1 MNLHP
6 FKGHHREKAVQ
17 IFIWAGIAFIF
28 FLSATA
34 AIGAFAYGYNVS
46 YRNKIYPGV
55 HAGTIRLD
63 GLTQD
68 QARGRLKLAIET
80 ATNNGY
86 HFTIDGAPVTLPST
100 VLSVDDPDLAHDI
113 TLFDID
119 ATVDKA
125 FHAGRYGDFFQNT
138 LDRLRLILRP
148 LSVPLVLEIN
158 RPLVKKSL
166 EEHINDRLVPAIDAQ
181 IHVRINTT
189 STPETVSFNYTK
201 EQMGKLADVD
211 GAINTLASQAAL
223 LAFQPIPITITNVEP
238 MIQETQLQALEQTV
252 SKLLAHA
259 PFTLR
264 ADNKTWQIT
273 SSTLAEWIGPIQTQG
288 VLTLAI
294 VPDKLLSTMEPL
306 AANLLQEPKDGRLE
320 LGENETVVA
329 FEEPIAGVRID
340 PVQTIKNITEGWTA
354 GSTPME
360 LVLQTVT
367 PKIAGSDASRLGIQE
382 VLGIGRSNY
391 SGSPS
396 HRRQNIALGASK
408 MNGTLIAPGAEFS
421 QLDTLDTIDGAHG
434 WLTELVI
441 KDNKT
446 IPEYGGGLCQIG
458 TTSFRAALA
467 AGMEITERRNH
478 SYRVSYYEPAGTDA
492 TIYDPAPDFRFRNNT
507 SHYILV
513 TSRVQNNEVITTIW
527 GTYDGRKISQSKPVI
542 WGITAPPPTKYIET
556 TDLPPGKKHCTESA
570 HAGASASFNYNV
582 QYADGTED
590 NTTFNSYYK
599 PWQAV
604 CLIGVESLSGPSSS
618 TTSTQVLPNP

>member
-6 FKGHHREKAVQ
+6 FKAHHREKAVQ
-17 IFIWAGIAFIF
+17 ILIWTGVALAFFMTVAAGV
-28 FLSATA
+28 
-34 AIGAFAYGYNVS
+34 GAFAYGYNAS
-46 YRNKIYPGV
+46 YQNKIFPGV

-63 GLTQD
+63 GLTKD

-86 HFTIDGAPVTLPST
+86 PFTIDGAPITLPPT
-100 VLSVDDPDLAHDI
+100 VLSIDDPDLAHDI

-119 ATVDKA
+119 ATVDRA
-125 FHAGRYGDFFQNT
+125 FQAGRHGDLLQNT
-138 LDRLRLILRP
+138 LDRLRLVLRP
-148 LSVPLVLEIN
+148 LSVPLALEIN

-166 EEHINDRLVPAIDAQ
+166 QEHINDRLVPAIDAQ

-189 STPETVSFNYTK
+189 STPETISFNYTK
-201 EQMGKLADVD
+201 EQTGKLADID
-211 GAINTLASQAAL
+211 GAIDTLASQAAL
-223 LAFQPIPITITNVEP
+223 LSFQPIPITITNVEP
-238 MIQETQLQALEQTV
+238 MIQETQLQVLEQTV
-252 SKLLAHA
+252 PKLLAHA
-259 PFTLR
+259 PFTLQ
-264 ADNKTWQIT
+264 ADRKTWQIT
-273 SSTLAEWIGPIQTQG
+273 SSTLAEWIGPVQTQG
-288 VLTLAI
+288 TLTLAI

-320 LGENETVVA
+320 LGENEAVGA

-492 TIYDPAPDFRFRNNT
+492 TIYDPAPDFRFRNKT

>member
-1 MNLHP
+1 
-6 FKGHHREKAVQ
+6 
-17 IFIWAGIAFIF
+17 
-28 FLSATA
+28 
-34 AIGAFAYGYNVS
+34 
-46 YRNKIYPGV
+46 
-55 HAGTIRLD
+55 
-63 GLTQD
+63 
-68 QARGRLKLAIET
+68 
-80 ATNNGY
+80 
-86 HFTIDGAPVTLPST
+86 
-100 VLSVDDPDLAHDI
+100 
-113 TLFDID
+113 
-119 ATVDKA
+119 
-125 FHAGRYGDFFQNT
+125 
-138 LDRLRLILRP
+138 
-148 LSVPLVLEIN
+148 
-158 RPLVKKSL
+158 
-166 EEHINDRLVPAIDAQ
+166 
-181 IHVRINTT
+181 
-189 STPETVSFNYTK
+189 
-201 EQMGKLADVD
+201 
-211 GAINTLASQAAL
+211 
-223 LAFQPIPITITNVEP
+223 
-238 MIQETQLQALEQTV
+238 
-252 SKLLAHA
+252 
-259 PFTLR
+259 
-264 ADNKTWQIT
+264 
-273 SSTLAEWIGPIQTQG
+273 
-288 VLTLAI
+288 
-294 VPDKLLSTMEPL
+294 
-306 AANLLQEPKDGRLE
+306 
-320 LGENETVVA
+320 
-329 FEEPIAGVRID
+329 
-340 PVQTIKNITEGWTA
+340 
-354 GSTPME
+354 ME